1 MNWIKQWFSTPFSDL
16 WLPTI
21 AIGALL
27 IALLGIHWAW
37 LQWRLSRLESSSR
50 SATLNAAAQADAA
63 LNAPMAVRSMA
74 HEHSLS
80 STAASAPIS
89 TVDSMPNFGA
99 LSDIHALT
107 AQKRAV
113 LIEDFN
119 DALDPFQREN
129 TFSYAQRVQHTKHGQ
144 RIEPGFAMPAADGL
158 SSKVL
163 VSAPTQPFDQT
174 DTTDTNTSFGEAAQF
189 DVRAQAGETD
199 PSEGEGIFYSPSA
212 AILSARAQQTPP
224 LNVHPQFHYQA
235 RFTWGD
241 ALGKQVLNE
250 VLPAHPW
257 PHVLPVVWF
266 QDPSS
271 ERSMVAA
278 WQVVN
283 RRELATAEQ
292 AEQFKQWCDTIA
304 SMGGAQYALLTQAPW
319 ESFLDEAHSL
329 LIGLDSVIVLKVS
342 VPLVQ
347 LDLFA
352 QSLLAAR
359 FAQSQ
364 EHWVYQEQ
372 SHSATICLERLW
384 QQTAQAQ
391 PAHAQHAQA
400 SDSLQIPA
408 DTIQN
413 AVFQL
418 IIDIPHLDSLEA
430 RKVYMRLRAV
440 ARASAAILQSSQGA
454 HLSEGMLDRYSR
466 ELLLKQEALIKA
478 DVPPGSPLAKA
489 VFKPHLGMSSDLGF

>member
-1 MNWIKQWFSTPFSDL
+1 MSWLKQIFATPFSDL
-16 WLPTI
+16 WLPTL
-21 AIGALL
+21 AIGGCL
-27 IALLGIHWAW
+27 IALLGLHWLW
-37 LQWRLSRLESSSR
+37 LQWRVSRAEAGSR
-50 SATLNAAAQADAA
+50 AATLNAAAQADAA
-63 LNAPMAVRSMA
+63 LNGHAASHDTAR
-74 HEHSLS
+74 EHRLS
-80 STAASAPIS
+80 STSS
-89 TVDSMPNFGA
+89 TSTLAPNFSA
-99 LSDIHALT
+99 LSDIHAFT
-107 AQKRAV
+107 AQKRPV
-113 LIEDFN
+113 LIEDLN
-119 DALDPFQREN
+119 DAGDPFQREKSFN
-129 TFSYAQRVQHTKHGQ
+129 VVQ
-144 RIEPGFAMPAADGL
+144 RIEPGFEMPATEGLHSDRLCSDSSYPPSTAAANPNVHANQVQAGVQLDATAQADGNDGAEGVFF
-158 SSKVL
+158 S
-163 VSAPTQPFDQT
+163 PH
-174 DTTDTNTSFGEAAQF
+174 AA
-189 DVRAQAGETD
+189 T
-199 PSEGEGIFYSPSA
+199 
-212 AILSARAQQTPP
+212 LNARAQQLQP
-224 LNVHPQFHYQA
+224 LNLHPQLHYQA

-241 ALGKQVLNE
+241 ALGKQVLSE
-250 VLPAHPW
+250 VLPANPW
-257 PHVLPVVWF
+257 PHTLPVVWLN
-266 QDPSS
+266 DPSS

-304 SMGGAQYALLTQAPW
+304 SMGGAQYALLTQALW

-359 FAQSQ
+359 FTQSQ

-372 SHSATICLERLW
+372 SHSASIFLERLW

-391 PAHAQHAQA
+391 PTQA
-400 SDSLQIPA
+400 SHSLQAPA
-408 DTIQN
+408 DTTQN

-440 ARASAAILQSSQGA
+440 ARASAAILQSAQGA

-466 ELLLKQEALIKA
+466 ELLLKQEALVKA
-478 DVPPGSPLAKA
+478 DVPPGSLLAKA